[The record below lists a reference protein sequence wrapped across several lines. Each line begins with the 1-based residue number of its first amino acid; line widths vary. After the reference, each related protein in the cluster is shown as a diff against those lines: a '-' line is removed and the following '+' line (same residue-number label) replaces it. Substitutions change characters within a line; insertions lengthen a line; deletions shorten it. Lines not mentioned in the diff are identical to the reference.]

1 MTEQEMIERTHN
13 TSRSTVAL
21 ALGVLTATSVV
32 AGLAGASIF
41 TFKTTPPK
49 TIEFDL
55 EVHKAPAP
63 LVFASDHPHW
73 SARIEGVNMPIE
85 VVPNGAESELRVFLD
100 GAPEGLGRI
109 ELFPLDAPES
119 EPDEDERPFAIPYK
133 RQFIRHSGGASPLIT
148 QVGQGLVRTYLEKT
162 TTDWEKR
169 AKASLPRERWCG
181 VGFEEVSF
189 GAELV
194 NGRMRTQAMLLGTQG
209 LKAKLTFWPE
219 ARIDE
224 ASRLVLQIDPD
235 SIDLDINTPRFVSD
249 GTTTCD
255 TLASASEVLP
265 WMIGP
270 VIAGMESA
278 ASTMVEEF
286 EPISLTSSF
295 RTRTGP
301 LRLVNLDFKP
311 RHLELEA
318 HLDMYGE
325 AEPLLKE
332 PSRPIREHQEWLG
345 TLSPLAANGL
355 RTSAPLDV
363 VNALLS
369 QIATGETSKTW
380 FEAKYPEGIALQKS
394 LQASSCQL
402 DAPLHLSR
410 ANGSLI
416 LHVPLAR
423 CLLTVTASD
432 SGGASRESQHHIFF
446 SIDAPVQAGH
456 DRLLWRWSTSTVEP
470 LCAPKDSPDRLD
482 RCGALGLE
490 HKTFI
495 EALKRMLPSST
506 PLGELTNQIMIEG
519 VNVDDASEIRL
530 WSERK
535 ASGWLVLEFNW
546 EKPPRALVDA
556 IEHSVR

>member
-1 MTEQEMIERTHN
+1 MM
-13 TSRSTVAL
+13 AL
-21 ALGVLTATSVV
+21 ALGVFAATSVV

-41 TFKTTPPK
+41 RFQKDPPRA
-49 TIEFDL
+49 IELDL

-63 LVFASDHPHW
+63 LIFASAHPYW
-73 SARIEGVNMPIE
+73 SARIDGVNMPIE
-85 VVPNGAESELRVFLD
+85 VVPSGTKSEIRVFLD
-100 GAPEGLGRI
+100 TAPEGLGHI

-119 EPDEDERPFAIPYK
+119 EPDDDERAFTIPYK
-133 RQFIRHSGGASPLIT
+133 RQFIKHLGGASPLIT
-148 QVGQGLVRTYLEKT
+148 EVGQGLVRTYLEKT
-162 TTDWEKR
+162 TADWEKK
-169 AKASLPRERWCG
+169 AKASLPHEKWCG
-181 VGFEEVSF
+181 VGFEDVTFE
-189 GAELV
+189 AELV
-194 NGRMRTQAMLLGTQG
+194 NGKIRTQAILLGSQG
-209 LKAKLTFWPE
+209 LRAKLTLWPE

-224 ASRLVLQIDPD
+224 ASRFVLQLDPN

-255 TLASASEVLP
+255 TLANASEVLP
-265 WMIGP
+265 WMVGP

-278 ASTMVEEF
+278 TSTMVEKF
-286 EPISLTSSF
+286 EPISITSSF

-311 RHLELEA
+311 RHLELEG
-318 HLDMYGE
+318 HLDMYGGV
-325 AEPLLKE
+325 EPLLKE
-332 PSRPIREHQEWLG
+332 SSRPVREHQRWLE
-345 TLSPLAANGL
+345 TLSPLAPNGL

-369 QIATGETSKTW
+369 QIATGETSKAW
-380 FEAKYPEGIALQKS
+380 FEAKYPNGIVLQKS

-410 ANGSLI
+410 SNDSLV
-416 LHVPLAR
+416 LRVPLAR
-423 CLLTVTASD
+423 CLLTVTAN
-432 SGGASRESQHHIFF
+432 GPEGALKESQYYIFF
-446 SIDAPVQAGH
+446 NVDAPVQAGH
-456 DRLLWRWSTSTVEP
+456 DRLLWRWSTSAVEP
-470 LCAPKDSPDRLD
+470 LCAPKDNVDRLD
-482 RCGALGLE
+482 RCEALGLD

-495 EALKRMLPSST
+495 EALRRMLPSST
-506 PLGELTNQIMIEG
+506 LLGELTNQIMLEG

-556 IEHSVR
+556 IENSVR